1 MKIKKKVYNYL
12 ERDKQSVELF
22 KVYNTNLSSFFFFF
36 LKYNEFEQL
45 LN

>member
-22 KVYNTNLSSFFFFF
+22 KVYNTNLSSLFFFK
-36 LKYNEFEQL
+36 KYNEFEQL